1 MTTKMETAYPQK
13 YETSVILKDGSTSLL
28 RPIREDDVDN
38 WLAFYNRLSNRTK
51 YLRLHGPTKLAREDA
66 LRYCIVNY
74 TDTFAFVAE
83 TIEDQQKR
91 IVAIGRYARLPSGTT
106 AEVGFIIEDSY
117 QEKGFGTKLIEW
129 LATVA
134 RTNGIDTF
142 EAYVLQE
149 NRSMLSVFQ
158 NYGFSMKRKTQGEV
172 YQVTFPLTKTPEVL
186 MKKEERARVATLNS
200 LRHILNPR
208 SVAVIGAS
216 NRPGSIGQLV
226 FESVIRNNFSGVVYP
241 VSATSNAVMSVKA
254 YSSLLDVPGDVDLAI
269 IAVPSSQ
276 AIKVIDECGRKKVKG
291 VIVISDG
298 FSESG
303 PEGAALERGMRDIA
317 FGYGMRIIGPNCMG
331 LINTDPQVR
340 LNASFALIF
349 PLHGNIAFMSQSGA
363 LGLGILKYAKEAEI
377 GFSSYVSVGN
387 RTDIAS
393 TDMLQ
398 YWENDPQTKVIL
410 LYLESFDNPDS
421 FTRISRRVVKTKPI
435 LAIKGGSTVAGSR
448 AAMSHTGA
456 MATPD
461 IVSDALLRQAG
472 IIRANTIE
480 RLFDSA
486 ILLGSQPVPKG
497 NRVAIITNGGG
508 PGTLAADACARNG
521 LLVPEI
527 TVGTLNKLK
536 EVISRDIG
544 IGNPLDLTAAVSAQ
558 EFEHTLRILAEDPE
572 NDAIIAMYVPP
583 AGISI
588 QDIENAIDKVSP
600 VIAQNRKPILACF
613 VGQTDSKG
621 KVMSSNMFVPYY
633 LFPEDAALALVN
645 AVKYGEMARR
655 KPGVAPQFTDI
666 EHSVGREIIGRAL
679 TRSSNRPLWL
689 QQNEI
694 NSLLGSYGIRL
705 ADNTVAGSAREAASV
720 AAQLG
725 FPVAIKLNS
734 STITHKSD
742 VGGVILNIKSERE
755 AEDAYNEIKTRLSK
769 IGRKKEM
776 QGVTVQSM
784 VEDGAE
790 VIVGVVAD
798 PSLGHVVM
806 FGLGGIYAELIQ
818 DTTTRLLPLTDVDV
832 RELVNSVKMIQLLKG
847 YRGSPALD
855 IGSVEDLLLRVSD
868 LLENAPQIVE
878 MDLNPVKVLVDG
890 KGYRVVDA
898 RIAVR

>member
-1 MTTKMETAYPQK
+1 M
-13 YETSVILKDGSTSLL
+13 L
-28 RPIREDDVDN
+28 RPIREDDTDN
-38 WLAFYNRLSNRTK
+38 WLAFYNRLSDRTK
-51 YLRLHGPTKLAREDA
+51 YLRLHGPTRLAREDA
-66 LRYCIVNY
+66 VRYCTVNY

-83 TIEDQQKR
+83 TIENQQKI
-91 IVAIGRYARLPSGTT
+91 IVEVGRYTRLPSGTT
-106 AEVGFIIEDSY
+106 AEVGFVIEDGF

-134 RTNGIDTF
+134 RSNGIDTF

-158 NYGFSMKRKTQGEV
+158 SYGFTMKKMSRGEV
-172 YQVTFPLTKTPEVL
+172 YQITFPLTKTPEVL
-186 MKKEERARVATLNS
+186 RKKEDRARIATLNS
-200 LRHILNPR
+200 LRFIMKPR

-216 NRPGSIGQLV
+216 NKPGSIGQLV
-226 FESVIRNNFSGVVYP
+226 FESVIKNNFSGVVYP
-241 VSATSNAVMSVKA
+241 VSVTSKVIMSVRA
-254 YSSLLDVPGDVDLAI
+254 YSSLLEVPDDVDLAI

-303 PEGAALERGMRDIA
+303 PQGAALERGMRDIA
-317 FGYGMRIIGPNCMG
+317 FGYGMRIVGPNCMG
-331 LINTDPQVR
+331 LINTDPRVQ

-363 LGLGILKYAKEAEI
+363 LGLGILKYAKNAEI

-398 YWENDPQTKVIL
+398 YWASDPQTKVIL
-410 LYLESFDNPDS
+410 IYLESIDNPDA
-421 FTRISRRVVKTKPI
+421 FTRISRKVVASKPI
-435 LAIKGGSTVAGSR
+435 LAIKGGGTTAGSR

-456 MATPD
+456 MATPET
-461 IVSDALLRQAG
+461 VSDALFRQAG

-486 ILLGSQPVPKG
+486 VLLANQPVPKG

-508 PGTLAADACARNG
+508 PGTLAADACAHNG
-521 LLVPEI
+521 LLVPEL
-527 TVGTLNKLK
+527 TAATMKKLK
-536 EVISRDIG
+536 KVVSRDIG

-558 EFEHTLRILAEDPE
+558 EFEDSLKMLAEDPD
-572 NDAIIAMYVPP
+572 NDAIISMYVPP

-588 QDIENAIDKVSP
+588 KAIEDAIDRASP
-600 VIAQNRKPILACF
+600 VIAQNRKPFLACF

-621 KVMSSNMFVPYY
+621 RMMKNNMYVPYY
-633 LFPEDAALALVN
+633 LFRRTRSGVA

-655 KPGVAPQFTDI
+655 KPGLIPQFSDI
-666 EHSVGREIIGRAL
+666 EHGTGREIIGRVL
-679 TRSSNRPLWL
+679 SRSAKRPVWL

-694 NSLLGSYGIRL
+694 NELLGCYGIH
-705 ADNTVAGSAREAASV
+705 VAGSITAATAK
-720 AAQLG
+720 AAAAMGAKVG

-742 VGGVILNIKSERE
+742 VGGVILNVRSE
-755 AEDAYNEIKTRLSK
+755 AEAENAFNEIKTKLGK
-769 IGRKKEM
+769 IGRETEM

-784 VEDGAE
+784 VKNGAE
-790 VIVGVVAD
+790 VIVGVAED
-798 PSLGHVVM
+798 PGLGHVVM

-818 DTTTRLLPLTDVDV
+818 DTATRLLPLTDVDV
-832 RELVNSVKMIQLLKG
+832 KELINSVKMVRLLKG
-847 YRGSPALD
+847 YRGVGAL
-855 IGSVEDLLLRVSD
+855 E
-868 LLENAPQIVE
+868 
-878 MDLNPVKVLVDG
+878 
-890 KGYRVVDA
+890 
-898 RIAVR
+898 

>member
-1 MTTKMETAYPQK
+1 MATQNHVAYPSK
-13 YETSVILKDGSTSLL
+13 YETRIVLKDGSSSLL
-28 RPIREDDVDN
+28 RPIKEDDVDN
-38 WLAFYNRLSNRTK
+38 WLAFYNSLSDRTK

-66 LRYCIVNY
+66 VRYCTVNY

-83 TIEDQQKR
+83 AIENQQKR
-91 IVAIGRYARLPSGTT
+91 IVAIGRYTRLPSGTT
-106 AEVGFIIEDSY
+106 AEVGFVIDDSY
-117 QEKGFGTKLIEW
+117 QEKGIGTKLIEW

-134 RTNGIDTF
+134 RTNRIDTF

-172 YQVTFPLTKTPEVL
+172 YNISFPLTKTPEVI

-200 LRHILNPR
+200 LRYILKPR

-216 NRPGSIGQLV
+216 NKPGSIGQLV
-226 FESVIRNNFSGVVYP
+226 FESMIKNNFSGVVYP
-241 VSATSNAVMSVKA
+241 VSVSSKIVMSVRA
-254 YSSLLDVPGDVDLAI
+254 YPSLLDVPDDVDLAI
-269 IAVPSSQ
+269 IAVPASQ

-303 PEGAALERGMRDIA
+303 PQGAALERGLRETA

-331 LINTDPQVR
+331 LINTDPRIQ

-363 LGLGILKYAKEAEI
+363 LGLGILKYAKNAEI

-398 YWENDPQTKVIL
+398 YWESDPQTKVIL

-421 FTRISRRVVKTKPI
+421 FTRISRRVVSKKPI
-435 LAIKGGSTVAGSR
+435 LAIKGGSTAAGSR

-456 MATPD
+456 MATSE
-461 IVSDALLRQAG
+461 IISDALFRQAG

-486 ILLGSQPVPKG
+486 VLLANQPVPKG

-521 LLVPEI
+521 LLVPEL
-527 TVGTLNKLK
+527 TAATLNQLK
-536 EVISRDIG
+536 EIVSRDIN

-558 EFEHTLRILAEDPE
+558 EFEESLKILAEDPDT
-572 NDAIIAMYVPP
+572 DAIIAMYVPP

-588 QDIENAIDKVSP
+588 QAIENAIDRVSP
-600 VIAQNRKPILACF
+600 VIAQNHKPILACF

-621 KVMSSNMFVPYY
+621 RVMSNNKFVPYY

-645 AVKYGEMARR
+645 AVRYGEMARR
-655 KPGVAPQFTDI
+655 RLGTVPQFDDI
-666 EHSVGREIIGRAL
+666 EHNRGREIISNAL
-679 TRSSNRPLWL
+679 TRSPSRPLWL
-689 QQNEI
+689 QQDEI
-694 NSLLGSYGIRL
+694 NELLGCYGIRL
-705 ADNTVAGSAREAASV
+705 AGNGIASTAKEAANLATSI
-720 AAQLG
+720 G
-725 FPVAIKLNS
+725 FPVAIKLAS

-742 VGGVILNIKSERE
+742 VGGVILNIKSEKE
-755 AEDAYNEIKTRLSK
+755 TEDAYNEIKQKLRA
-769 IGRKKEM
+769 IGREDEM

-790 VIVGVVAD
+790 VIVGVVED
-798 PSLGHVVM
+798 SSLGHVIM

-818 DTTTRLLPLTDVDV
+818 DTAVQLLPLTDVDV
-832 RELVNSVKMIQLLKG
+832 KELINSVKMAQLLKG
-847 YRGSPALD
+847 YRGSSPCD
-855 IGSVEDLLLRVSD
+855 IGSLEDLLLRVSD
-868 LLENAPQIVE
+868 LLENTPQIVE
-878 MDLNPVKVLVDG
+878 MDLNPVKVLAE
-890 KGYRVVDA
+890 GYRVVDA
-898 RIAVR
+898 RIALK